1 VTDGTPATGH
11 IAAPLLLAVDGNSLL
26 HRAYHAGFDQGLT
39 DDRGRPVWAI
49 RGMVSFVAR
58 AAARLRPDAVL
69 IGFDC
74 ARESH
79 RKADFA
85 GYKAHRPP
93 KPDDLVEQLDVA
105 PALLAA
111 AGFTVVVPPG
121 CEADDVLATGAARA
135 RAAGWRSVV
144 VTSDRDAF
152 QLIDATTSVLRV
164 VNGGMDASPILTADT
179 VREACGVTAERYRD
193 FAALR
198 GDPSDNLPGVH
209 GVGGAIAARLLGA
222 FGTAAAVYEALD
234 GGADA
239 DIRRAAGRRVPAQLR
254 AAAARENVVRN
265 QRLMTMR
272 TDLPLPDLD
281 AMRVPL
287 DRDVIRAALSA
298 RGIHLGPSLW
308 ALTGGTRPPDPDAM
322 AALSMFAPVRRVRRQ
337 ARVPGEGQLAL
348 F

>member
-1 VTDGTPATGH
+1 VTVAAVETGH
-11 IAAPLLLAVDGNSLL
+11 AGVPLLLAVDGNSLL
-26 HRAYHAGFDQGLT
+26 HRAYHAGLDQAVT
-39 DDRGRPVWAI
+39 DDAGRPVWAVK
-49 RGMVSFVAR
+49 GMVSFVAR

-74 ARESH
+74 SRQSH
-79 RKADFA
+79 RKADFP

-93 KPDDLVEQLDVA
+93 KPGDLVEQLELA
-105 PALLAA
+105 PELLAA

-121 CEADDVLATGAARA
+121 CEADDVLASGAARA
-135 RAAGWRSVV
+135 RDAGWRSVV

-152 QLIDATTSVLRV
+152 QLVDATTSVLRV
-164 VNGGMDASPILTADT
+164 MNGGMDASPILTADT
-179 VREACGVTAERYRD
+179 VRDVCGVTADRYRD

-209 GVGGAIAARLLGA
+209 GVGGTIAARLLAA

-234 GGADA
+234 GGSE
-239 DIRRAAGRRVPAQLR
+239 AAVRKAGGRRVPAQLR
-254 AAAARENVVRN
+254 DAAARENVLRN

-272 TDLPLPDLD
+272 TDVPIPDLD

-322 AALSMFAPVRRVRRQ
+322 AALSMFAPLRRTRRA

>member
-1 VTDGTPATGH
+1 VTDGATHRGT
-11 IAAPLLLAVDGNSLL
+11 PLLLAVDGNSLL
-26 HRAYHAGFDQGLT
+26 HRAYHAGLGEGFA
-39 DDRGRPVWAI
+39 DDRGRPVGAI

-74 ARESH
+74 TRESH

-93 KPDDLVEQLDVA
+93 KPGDLVEQLDVA

-121 CEADDVLATGAARA
+121 CEADDVLASGAARA
-135 RAAGWRSVV
+135 REAGWRSVV

-164 VNGGMDASPILTADT
+164 MNGGMDASPILTAET
-179 VREACGVTAERYRD
+179 VREACGVPAERYRD

-209 GVGGAIAARLLGA
+209 GVGGAIAAKLLAA
-222 FGTAAAVYEALD
+222 FGTAAALYQALD
-234 GGADA
+234 AGDEAG
-239 DIRRAAGRRVPAQLR
+239 IRSAAGRRVPAQLGTET
-254 AAAARENVVRN
+254 ARENVERN
-265 QRLMTMR
+265 RRLMTMR
-272 TDLPLPDLD
+272 TDVAMPALD
-281 AMRVPL
+281 DMRVPL
-287 DRDVIRAALSA
+287 DRDVMRAALSA
-298 RGIHLGPSLW
+298 RGINLGPSLW
-308 ALTGGTRPPDPDAM
+308 ALTGGTRPPDPGAM
-322 AALSMFAPVRRVRRQ
+322 AALSMFAPARKARKPVR
-337 ARVPGEGQLAL
+337 APGEGQLAL

>member
-1 VTDGTPATGH
+1 VTDGAGH
-11 IAAPLLLAVDGNSLL
+11 QGAPLLLAVDGNSLL
-26 HRAYHAGFDQGLT
+26 HRAYHAGLDGRLT
-39 DDRGRPVWAI
+39 DDQGRPVWAVK
-49 RGMVSFVAR
+49 GLVSFVAR

-74 ARESH
+74 PRESH
-79 RKADFA
+79 RRTDFP

-93 KPDDLVEQLDVA
+93 KPGDLVEQLDVA

-121 CEADDVLATGAARA
+121 CEADDVLASGAARA

-164 VNGGMDASPILTADT
+164 MNGGMDASPVLTAGT
-179 VREACGVTAERYRD
+179 VHEACGVPAERYRD

-209 GVGGAIAARLLGA
+209 GVGGATAAKLLTA
-222 FGTAAAVYEALD
+222 YATAAAVYDALD
-234 GGADA
+234 GGREA
-239 DIRRAAGRRVPAQLR
+239 DIRRTAGRRVAAQLG
-254 AAAARENVVRN
+254 AAAARENVRRN

-272 TDLPLPDLD
+272 TDVGMPDLD

-287 DRDVIRAALSA
+287 DRDVIRATLSA

-308 ALTGGTRPPDPDAM
+308 ALTGGTRPPDPEAM
-322 AALSMFAPVRRVRRQ
+322 AALSMFAPVRKVRRM

>member
-1 VTDGTPATGH
+1 VTDGAAPGGH
-11 IAAPLLLAVDGNSLL
+11 QGAPLLLAVDGNSLL
-26 HRAYHAGFDQGLT
+26 HRAYHAGLGEGFT
-39 DDRGRPVWAI
+39 DDKGRPVGAV
-49 RGMVSFVAR
+49 RGMISFVAR

-74 ARESH
+74 SRESH

-93 KPDDLVEQLDVA
+93 KPHDLVEQLDVA

-135 RAAGWRSVV
+135 RESGWRSVV

-164 VNGGMDASPILTADT
+164 MNGGIDASPILTADT
-179 VREACGVTAERYRD
+179 VREVCGVPASRYRD

-209 GVGGAIAARLLGA
+209 GVGGAIAARLMTA
-222 FGTAAAVYEALD
+222 YGTAAALYQALD
-234 GGADA
+234 GGDEAG
-239 DIRRAAGRRVPAQLR
+239 IRKAAGRGVPAQLGTEVAR
-254 AAAARENVVRN
+254 ANVVRN

-272 TDLPLPDLD
+272 TDVAMPGLEE
-281 AMRVPL
+281 MRVPL
-287 DRDVIRAALSA
+287 NREVMRAALIA
-298 RGIHLGPSLW
+298 RGINLGPSLW
-308 ALTGGTRPPDPDAM
+308 ALTGGTRPPDPEAM
-322 AALSMFAPVRRVRRQ
+322 AALSMFAPVKKARRL
-337 ARVPGEGQLAL
+337 ARAPGEGQLAL

>member
-1 VTDGTPATGH
+1 MAS
-11 IAAPLLLAVDGNSLL
+11 AAPLLLAVDGNSLL
-26 HRAYHAGFDQGLT
+26 HRAYHAGLGEGFT
-39 DDRGRPVWAI
+39 DDKGRPVGAV

-74 ARESH
+74 TKESH

-93 KPDDLVEQLDVA
+93 KPDDLVEQLEVA

-121 CEADDVLATGAARA
+121 CEADDVLASGAAHA

-152 QLIDATTSVLRV
+152 QLIDRTTSVLRV
-164 VNGGMDASPILTADT
+164 MNGGLDGSPILTADT
-179 VREACGVTAERYRD
+179 VHEVCGVTAERYRD

-209 GVGGAIAARLLGA
+209 GVGGVIAARLL
-222 FGTAAAVYEALD
+222 TAYATATALYQALD
-234 GGADA
+234 GGGEA
-239 DIRRAAGRRVPAQLR
+239 DIRRAAGRRVPAQLGT
-254 AAAARENVVRN
+254 ATARENVLRN
-265 QRLMTMR
+265 QRLMTLR
-272 TDLPLPDLD
+272 TDVPMPDLD
-281 AMRVPL
+281 EMRVPL
-287 DRDVIRAALSA
+287 DREVLRAALLA
-298 RGIHLGPSLW
+298 RGINLGPSLW
-308 ALTGGTRPPDPDAM
+308 ALTGGTRPPDPEAL
-322 AALSMFAPVRRVRRQ
+322 AALSMFTPPKKARKAVRT
-337 ARVPGEGQLAL
+337 PGEGQLAL

>member
-1 VTDGTPATGH
+1 VTDGAGH
-11 IAAPLLLAVDGNSLL
+11 AGAPLLLAVDGNSLL
-26 HRAYHAGFDQGLT
+26 HRAYHAGLDGRLT

-49 RGMVSFVAR
+49 KGMISFVAR
-58 AAARLRPDAVL
+58 AAGRLRPDAVV

-74 ARESH
+74 PDESH

-93 KPDDLVEQLDVA
+93 KPTDLVEQLDVA

-121 CEADDVLATGAARA
+121 CEADDVLASSAARA
-135 RAAGWRSVV
+135 RAQGWRSVV

-164 VNGGMDASPILTADT
+164 MNGGMDASPILTADT
-179 VREACGVTAERYRD
+179 VREVCGVPAERYRD

-209 GVGGAIAARLLGA
+209 GVGGTIAARLLTA
-222 FGTAAAVYEALD
+222 YGTAAALYEALD

-239 DIRRAAGRRVPAQLR
+239 DIRRAAGRRVPGQLG
-254 AAAARENVVRN
+254 AAAARENVLRN

-272 TDLPLPDLD
+272 TDLALPELD

-287 DRDVIRAALSA
+287 DREVIRAALSA
-298 RGIHLGPSLW
+298 RGIFLGPSLW
-308 ALTGGTRPPDPDAM
+308 ALTGGTRPPDPEAM
-322 AALSMFAPVRRVRRQ
+322 AALSMFAPVKRTRRLL
-337 ARVPGEGQLAL
+337 RVPGEGQLAL

>member
-1 VTDGTPATGH
+1 MTDGARHEGT
-11 IAAPLLLAVDGNSLL
+11 PLLLAVDGNSLL
-26 HRAYHAGFDQGLT
+26 HRAYHAGLDVPLT
-39 DDRGRPVWAI
+39 DDKGRPVWAVK
-49 RGMVSFVAR
+49 GLVSLVAR
-58 AAARLRPDAVL
+58 AAARLRPDAVV

-74 ARESH
+74 PRLSH
-79 RKADFA
+79 RKADFPA
-85 GYKAHRPP
+85 YKAHRPP
-93 KPDDLVEQLDVA
+93 KPGDLVEQLDVA

-121 CEADDVLATGAARA
+121 CEADDVLASGAARA

-164 VNGGMDASPILTADT
+164 MNGGMDASPILTADT
-179 VREACGVTAERYRD
+179 VREVCGVPAERYRD

-209 GVGGAIAARLLGA
+209 GVGGATAAKLLTA
-222 FGTAAAVYEALD
+222 YATAAAVYDALD
-234 GGADA
+234 GGGEA
-239 DIRRAAGRRVPAQLR
+239 DIRRAAGRRVPAQLG
-254 AAAARENVVRN
+254 AAAARENVHRN

-272 TDLPLPDLD
+272 TDLAMPDLD

-287 DRDVIRAALSA
+287 DRDVIRSALSA

-308 ALTGGTRPPDPDAM
+308 ALTGGSRPPDREAM
-322 AALSMFAPVRRVRRQ
+322 AALSMFAPVRRVRRT

>member
-1 VTDGTPATGH
+1 VSAGAEHAGT
-11 IAAPLLLAVDGNSLL
+11 PLLLAVDGNSLL
-26 HRAYHAGFDQGLT
+26 HRAYHAGLGEGFADA
-39 DDRGRPVWAI
+39 DGRPVGAI

-74 ARESH
+74 PRTSD
-79 RKADFA
+79 RKADFP

-93 KPDDLVEQLDVA
+93 KPDDLVQQLDAA

-111 AGFTVVVPPG
+111 AGFSVVCPPG
-121 CEADDVLATGAARA
+121 GEADDVLASGAARA
-135 RAAGWRSVV
+135 RAVGWRSVV

-164 VNGGMDASPILTADT
+164 MNGGMDGSPILTADT
-179 VREACGVTAERYRD
+179 VREACGVPAERYRD

-209 GVGGAIAARLLGA
+209 GVGGAIAAKLLA
-222 FGTAAAVYEALD
+222 AYDTAAAVYAALD
-234 GGADA
+234 GGAEA
-239 DIRRAAGRRVPAQLR
+239 DIRRAAGRRVPAQL
-254 AAAARENVVRN
+254 ATAVARENVLRN

-272 TDLPLPDLD
+272 TDVPMPDLD

-308 ALTGGTRPPDPDAM
+308 ALTGGTRPPDADAM
-322 AALSMFAPVRRVRRQ
+322 AALSMFAPVRRTRRL